1 MYHLVNE
8 QNIMIMIM
16 LLLSLLLYI
25 SEGSLEI
32 CQGITTTIN
41 TNHTIIIITTNT
53 ATNTIIT
60 VTNTI
65 TTTIIITI
73 IIIISKLC
81 IIRSYH
87 RPNKDDRHKASSL
100 EAC

>member
-1 MYHLVNE
+1 
-8 QNIMIMIM
+8 MIV

-32 CQGITTTIN
+32 CQGITTTI
-41 TNHTIIIITTNT
+41 TINHTIVIIVITTITNT
-53 ATNTIIT
+53 STVTNTNTII
-60 VTNTI
+60 I
-65 TTTIIITI
+65 IIITI
-73 IIIISKLC
+73 INIRKLC

-87 RPNKDDRHKASSL
+87 GSNKDDRHEASSL